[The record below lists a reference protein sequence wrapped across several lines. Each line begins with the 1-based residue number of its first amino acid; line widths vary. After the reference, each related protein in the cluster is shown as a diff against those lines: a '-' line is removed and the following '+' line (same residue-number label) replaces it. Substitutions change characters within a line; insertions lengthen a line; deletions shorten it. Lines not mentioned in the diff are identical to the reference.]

1 MDISMN
7 DSEIPNTAEV
17 ERTTTQQVPEPGRKK
32 GDSLWGTVRSL
43 LVILI
48 GVFCIRTFV
57 GEATVIPTGSME
69 DTILIGDHVFLNKL
83 LYGPSVPYTDLR
95 LPRLK
100 HIHRGDIIAFRYP
113 RNPSLMYVKRV
124 IAVGGDVI
132 RIVDKQVYLNGKPL
146 DEPYVVHEFPG
157 DFPLRDN
164 FPPPVSDINEFPDS
178 SELDP
183 TWARQMPRYVRADGL
198 HVPKG
203 YIFAM
208 GDNRDDSSDSRFWG
222 FVPLKNIVGE
232 PLFVYW
238 SYNAP
243 SRDWLD
249 DTFEGRLEFDGSI
262 LVNFVH
268 NTRWSRIGKVFENP
282 N

>member
-1 MDISMN
+1 MD
-7 DSEIPNTAEV
+7 DRETPNGTALS
-17 ERTTTQQVPEPGRKK
+17 TPEPPAPAGEPRRT
-32 GDSLWGTVRSL
+32 GETTWGMVRSL
-43 LVILI
+43 LIILI
-48 GVFCIRTFV
+48 GVFCIRTFI

-69 DTILIGDHVFLNKL
+69 DTILVGDHVFLNKF
-83 LYGPSVPYTDLR
+83 LYGPSVPYTDWR

-100 HIHRGDIIAFRYP
+100 KIHRGDIIAFRYP

-132 RIVDKQVYLNGKPL
+132 RIVNKEVYLNGKAL
-146 DEPYVVHEFPG
+146 DEPYAVHDSPG
-157 DFPLRDN
+157 IFPLRDN
-164 FPPPVSDINEFPDS
+164 FPPPVSEINEFPDS

-183 TWARQMPRYVRADGL
+183 AWSREMVKFIRPDGL

-203 YIFAM
+203 YLFAM

-243 SRDWLD
+243 SRDWLND
-249 DTFEGRLEFDGSI
+249 SFEGRLQFDGSI
-262 LVNFVH
+262 VINFVH

-282 N
+282 Y